1 MLLYLCGYNKIIT
14 IKGEFPMELH
24 GIGKLIIIVGI
35 ALVVIGLIITFA
47 PKIPIIGK
55 LPGDFYFKRG
65 NASFYFPLASS
76 ILISVI
82 LSIIL
87 SIVFRGK

>member
-1 MLLYLCGYNKIIT
+1 M
-14 IKGEFPMELH
+14 EFQGL
-24 GIGKLIIIVGI
+24 GKLIIIAGI
-35 ALVVIGLIITFA
+35 VLVAAGLLITFA

-76 ILISVI
+76 ILIS
-82 LSIIL
+82 IIL
-87 SIVFRGK
+87 SLVLNFIMRWK

>member
-1 MLLYLCGYNKIIT
+1 M
-14 IKGEFPMELH
+14 EFQGL
-24 GIGKLIIIVGI
+24 GKLIIILGI
-35 ALVVIGLIITFA
+35 TLVVIGLLITFA

-65 NASFYFPLASS
+65 NDSFYFPLASS

-82 LSIIL
+82 I
-87 SIVFRGK
+87 SIVLSVIFRGR

>member
-1 MLLYLCGYNKIIT
+1 M
-14 IKGEFPMELH
+14 EFQ
-24 GIGKLIIIVGI
+24 GIGKLIMIAGI
-35 ALVVIGLIITFA
+35 ALVALGLLITFA
-47 PKIPIIGK
+47 PKIPVIGK

>member
-1 MLLYLCGYNKIIT
+1 MLLCLCGYNKIIT
-14 IKGEFPMELH
+14 IKGEFPMELQ
-24 GIGKLIIIVGI
+24 GIGKLIIIMGI
-35 ALVVIGLIITFA
+35 ALVVIGLLITFA